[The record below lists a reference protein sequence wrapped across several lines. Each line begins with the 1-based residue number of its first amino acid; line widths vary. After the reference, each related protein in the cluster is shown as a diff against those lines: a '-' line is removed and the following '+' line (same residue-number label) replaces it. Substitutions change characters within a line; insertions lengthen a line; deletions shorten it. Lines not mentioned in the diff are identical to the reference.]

1 MQRFEITYRL
11 FAASNDDAIDFANA
25 IALENTVEIPRDV
38 VPKGYIED
46 VVLGQVKTVEPET
59 ERTWQAT
66 IGYHIDAAGKE
77 LPQLLNVIFGN
88 ASILKGVKVIK
99 MSFNDDVRS
108 LFPGARFGAKGV
120 RELIGKNSG
129 GFICPVIKPQGSTSK
144 ELAELCYQTALAGA
158 DIIKEDHGLSNQR
171 KATFKERIP
180 MCAEAV
186 AKANTERK
194 AKGDNSQA
202 IYLPNIG
209 GHGDQ
214 VEELAFYA
222 KDHGATGLLLIPGLF
237 GFDAMQR
244 LARNESFGLP
254 IMAHPS
260 FTGPYVLSD
269 DTGYTHGCFF
279 GDLMRLSGADISVF
293 PNYGGRFGFSK
304 DECLEI
310 VTACKSETG
319 IGNTILPSPGGGMKL
334 DHLPEMHET
343 YGDDC
348 IYLVGGSLLRF
359 RDKIRFA
366 IEQMN
371 IALTRGS
378 VAKFTHRSF

>member
-11 FAASNDDAIDFANA
+11 FAGSDDDALEFANA

-46 VVLGQVKTVEPET
+46 VVLGRVQKIEPET
-59 ERTWQAT
+59 VQTWQAT
-66 IGYHIDAAGKE
+66 IGYHIDAAGEE

-108 LFPGARFGAKGV
+108 LFPGARFGSEGV
-120 RELIGKNSG
+120 RNLTGKSSG
-129 GFICPVIKPQGSTSK
+129 GFICPVIKPQGSSIE

-158 DIIKEDHGLSNQR
+158 DIVKEDHGLSNQTN
-171 KATFKERIP
+171 APFKERVP
-180 MCAEAV
+180 KCAEAV
-186 AKANTERK
+186 AKANAIRK
-194 AKGDNSQA
+194 ANGDDSQA

-214 VEELAFYA
+214 VEELAFFA
-222 KDHGATGLLLIPGLF
+222 KAHGATGLLLIPGLF

-244 LARNESFGLP
+244 LARNENFGLP
-254 IMAHPS
+254 VMAHPS
-260 FTGPYVLSD
+260 FTGPYVLSEN
-269 DTGYTHGCFF
+269 TGYSHGCFF

-304 DECLEI
+304 NECMEI
-310 VTACKSETG
+310 VDACNADTG
-319 IGNTILPSPGGGMKL
+319 IGNKILPSPGGGMSL
-334 DHLPEMHET
+334 ERLPEMHDI

-348 IYLVGGSLLRF
+348 VYLVGGSLLRF
-359 RDKIRFA
+359 RDKIKVA
-366 IEQMN
+366 IEQMRT
-371 IALTRGS
+371 AL
-378 VAKFTHRSF
+378 A